1 MLVMVRYVDGSY
13 DMVVSHRL
21 DGLIK
26 AGRIIEFRRENGW
39 ARVGKDPVRRE
50 ALDDYAGEERRK
62 QHAGG
67 QYMS

>member
-26 AGRIIEFRRENGW
+26 AGKILEFRRGNGW
-39 ARVGKDPVRRE
+39 ARVGRDSVRRE
-50 ALDDYAGEERRK
+50 TMEHPGEERRK
-62 QHAGG
+62 LQASG
-67 QYMS
+67 QIMQ

>member
-39 ARVGKDPVRRE
+39 ARVGRDPIRRE
-50 ALDDYAGEERRK
+50 IKDFTGEERRK
-62 QHAGG
+62 QHSGG
-67 QYMS
+67 QLMS

>member
-39 ARVGKDPVRRE
+39 ARVGRDPIRRE
-50 ALDDYAGEERRK
+50 IKDYAGEERRK
-62 QHAGG
+62 QYSGG
-67 QYMS
+67 QHA